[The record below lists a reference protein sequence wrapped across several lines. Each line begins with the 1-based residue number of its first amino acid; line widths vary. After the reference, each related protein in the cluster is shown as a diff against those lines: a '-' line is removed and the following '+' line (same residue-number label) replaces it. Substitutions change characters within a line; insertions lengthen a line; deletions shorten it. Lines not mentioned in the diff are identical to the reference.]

1 MRVKRSALLV
11 ADNDTSAAIVS
22 SFATMP
28 REDQAALL
36 ETLRASPP
44 WMWWLDLPAAEK
56 VVAIL
61 PELDPASRDLIENRL
76 LPPWLHR
83 SGDRLSAM
91 TRSLP
96 RRGCT
101 PTSEPAGSLK
111 EIAAHFRRLPSPR
124 DPGRPESSACWP
136 QTEGR
141 RPPSGRFA
149 RRWPV

>member
-1 MRVKRSALLV
+1 LLV

-22 SFATMP
+22 SFATMS

-36 ETLRASPP
+36 ETLRSPPP

-83 SGDRLSAM
+83 V
-91 TRSLP
+91 
-96 RRGCT
+96 RR
-101 PTSEPAGSLK
+101 
-111 EIAAHFRRLPSPR
+111 
-124 DPGRPESSACWP
+124 
-136 QTEGR
+136 QTERDDAIPAAAWLYAEERTGR
-141 RPPSGRFA
+141 VTERDCRA
-149 RRWPV
+149 L